1 MNDMSTI
8 TGSNITT
15 SGTTT
20 DTISIGGNHY
30 DASVQIGEAGL
41 TMKPECDIVFGDHS
55 LKDFMSKV
63 EERLNILR
71 VNPKLEDKWNELSEL
86 GNRYRELEK
95 ELLEKEKMWKI
106 LKDDT

>member
-8 TGSNITT
+8 TGASITT
-15 SGTTT
+15 SGTLT
-20 DTISIGGNHY
+20 DTISIRGTTY
-30 DASVQIGEAGL
+30 SSVLIDETGL
-41 TMKPECDIVFGDHS
+41 TMKPECDVVLGDHS
-55 LKDFMSKV
+55 LKEFMMKV
-63 EERLNILR
+63 EERLNILH

-106 LKDDT
+106 LKDDK